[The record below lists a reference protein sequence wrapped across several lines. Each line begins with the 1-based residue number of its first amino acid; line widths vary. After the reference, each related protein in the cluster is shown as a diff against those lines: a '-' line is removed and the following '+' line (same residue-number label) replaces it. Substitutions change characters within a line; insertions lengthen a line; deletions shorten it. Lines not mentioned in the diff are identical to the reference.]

1 MPLLRRHAGSAA
13 AADEHF
19 SRKLSEVFAKAGRH
33 ASPMAWSGCLV
44 RVVDGPVAGRRCGPS
59 AERRSLGAAPDPPL
73 IDALYRAM
81 ALWKDERR
89 ADLVRYLAE
98 HGLFEDTRVWKL
110 AQALI
115 EILSRASEYC
125 KLVSARLAERETLR
139 AEAR

>member
-1 MPLLRRHAGSAA
+1 
-13 AADEHF
+13 
-19 SRKLSEVFAKAGRH
+19 
-33 ASPMAWSGCLV
+33 
-44 RVVDGPVAGRRCGPS
+44 
-59 AERRSLGAAPDPPL
+59 
-73 IDALYRAM
+73 M